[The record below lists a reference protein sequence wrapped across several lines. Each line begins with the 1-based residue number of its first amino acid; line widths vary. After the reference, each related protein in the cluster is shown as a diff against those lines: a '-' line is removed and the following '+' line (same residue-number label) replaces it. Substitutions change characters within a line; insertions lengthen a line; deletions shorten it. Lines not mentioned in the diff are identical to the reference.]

1 MKTSRLLNLPCSK
14 NDDII
19 FISITTTLSIMLP
32 NPAIMIIRSPP
43 SQYNINNLYIINIVT
58 VH

>member
-1 MKTSRLLNLPCSK
+1 MKTLRLLNLHCSK

-32 NPAIMIIRSPP
+32 NPVIMRIRSP
-43 SQYNINNLYIINIVT
+43 
-58 VH
+58 